1 MKIDKIRL
9 GIAMAEKG
17 YNFTTLASASGVSRT
32 TLSYINNGKQCRVDV
47 LIKMAKALGVEATE
61 LLVSGEN

>member
-32 TLSYINNGKQCRVDV
+32 TLSYINNGKQCRADV